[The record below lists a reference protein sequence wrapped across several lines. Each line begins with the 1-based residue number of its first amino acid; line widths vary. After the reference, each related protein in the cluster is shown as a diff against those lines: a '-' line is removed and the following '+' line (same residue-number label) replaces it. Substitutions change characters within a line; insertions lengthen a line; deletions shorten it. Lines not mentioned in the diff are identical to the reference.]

1 MHRFAATRDERE
13 SHRFEQSPFTPHR
26 PAPPGGSRGRVALT
40 SVSRMIRPSQTLR
53 LLHINRVLLRHGLDE
68 LILDTHLFRPLRFL
82 LYLSP
87 WYWFRGELPAYPVR
101 IRRVLE
107 DLGPIFVKFGQ
118 ILSTRRDLLPDDLAD
133 ELAKLQDQ
141 VPPFPG
147 HQARALIERAF
158 GQPVDGV
165 LDDFDERPLASA
177 SVAQVHTARL
187 KDRRAVVVK
196 VLRPDIERVIRR
208 DLGLLYTVAG
218 LAQRYWPDGRR
229 LRPLE
234 VVKEYEKT
242 ILDELDL
249 MREAA
254 NSAQLRRNF
263 LGSEALYVP
272 EVHWELTSRG
282 VMVMERIYG
291 TPVGE
296 VDALKAQGVSMRLLG
311 ERGVEIFFTQV
322 FRDNFFHADM
332 HPGNI
337 FVEPNGR
344 YIAVDFGIMGTLTTE
359 DQRYLA
365 ENLLAFFNRDY
376 RRVAELHVAS
386 GWVPEGTRV
395 EEFEAAIRTV
405 SEPIFQKPL
414 SEISF
419 GHFLLRLFQTAR
431 RFNMEVQPQ
440 LVLLQKTLLNIE
452 GLGRQ
457 LYPELDLWSTAK
469 PFMERWMQ
477 EQLGARGF
485 FRRMGKTLP
494 PLSEQIPELPQLL
507 YGALRAAQQSPSAEA
522 RQLKELQRLRLD
534 LDRAAQRTHE
544 GVAAGALMVSGALL
558 FLAQGNPL
566 LSAETLATL
575 GGVLLIAGF
584 LGLIGSWLRHLG

>member
-1 MHRFAATRDERE
+1 
-13 SHRFEQSPFTPHR
+13 
-26 PAPPGGSRGRVALT
+26 
-40 SVSRMIRPSQTLR
+40 MIRPSQTLR
-53 LLHINRVLLRHGLDE
+53 LVYINRVLLRHGLDE
-68 LILDTHLFRPLRFL
+68 LILETHLFRPLRFI

-87 WYWFRGELPAYPVR
+87 WYWFRGELPPYPVR
-101 IRRVLE
+101 IRKTLE

-133 ELAKLQDQ
+133 ELEKLQDQ

-147 HQARALIERAF
+147 AQARALIERAF
-158 GQPVDGV
+158 GKPVDQV
-165 LDDFDERPLASA
+165 LDAFDERPLASA

-187 KDRRAVVVK
+187 KDGRAVVVK
-196 VLRPDIERVIRR
+196 VLRPDIEKVIRR
-208 DLGLLYTVAG
+208 DLGLLYLLAG
-218 LAQRYWPDGRR
+218 LAQRYWRDGRR
-229 LRPLE
+229 LRPVE

-254 NSAQLRRNF
+254 NAAQLRRNF

-272 EVHWELTSRG
+272 EVYWDLTSQG

-296 VDALKAQGVSMRLLG
+296 VDALKAQGISMRLLG

-337 FVEPNGR
+337 FVELSGR

-376 RRVAELHVAS
+376 RKVAELPVAS
-386 GWVPEGTRV
+386 GWVPAETRV
-395 EEFEAAIRTV
+395 EELESAIRTV

-485 FRRMGKTLP
+485 IRRVGKTLP
-494 PLSEQIPELPQLL
+494 PLSEQLPELPQLL
-507 YGALRAAQQSPSAEA
+507 YSALRAAHERPAAEA
-522 RQLKELQRLRLD
+522 RKLKELQRLRAD
-534 LDRAAQRTHE
+534 LERSGQRTLE
-544 GVAAGALMVSGALL
+544 GVAAGAVMISGALL
-558 FLAQGNPL
+558 CRAGTNPL
-566 LSAETLATL
+566 VAPETLSTA
-575 GGVLLIAGF
+575 GCVLLVAGF
-584 LGLIGSWLRHLG
+584 LGLIWAWIRHQG